1 MERIKNVLLIFSLI
15 AIVTVALIGIFL
27 VLDLASGPEA
37 KEMLTKTLSVISILA
52 AVSIIAVFIVGLAN
66 KK

>member
-1 MERIKNVLLIFSLI
+1 MEKVKNVLLIFSLI
-15 AIVTVALIGIFL
+15 AIIVVALIGIFL

-52 AVSIIAVFIVGLAN
+52 AASIIAVFILSLAN

>member
-1 MERIKNVLLIFSLI
+1 M
-15 AIVTVALIGIFL
+15 ALIGIFL

-52 AVSIIAVFIVGLAN
+52 AASIIAVFILSLAN